1 LNVVTYG
8 LISLVLILQ
17 KIFLMWTD
25 VAGPLEHYIPYVE
38 LDPIFMRSGYKTFYY
53 YISLALLAATFIMVH
68 RVRRNK
74 LGLYP
79 QSIRD
84 NEEAAEM
91 LGVDVRKYKLIA
103 LLIYSFIASMNGR
116 NIR

>member
-1 LNVVTYG
+1 
-8 LISLVLILQ
+8 
-17 KIFLMWTD
+17 MWTD
-25 VAGPLEHYIPYVE
+25 VAGPLERYIPYVE